1 MAAVFNNA
9 KVRNIGVDLTPIY
22 QATTK
27 SIVIGCLLTNKGSG
41 YLPVHV
47 VQRDTS
53 AVDTALAPRTGV
65 KGGAGFDA
73 ALGKKIVLLPGEAL
87 MASCPVAGAF
97 DAFISVL
104 EGIA

>member
-1 MAAVFNNA
+1 MAAAFNNGKA
-9 KVRNIGVDLTPIY
+9 RNIGIDLTPIY

-27 SIVIGCLLTNKGSG
+27 TIVIGCLLTNKGSG
-41 YLPVHV
+41 YLPVRV

-53 AVDTALAPRTGV
+53 GADTAIAPRENV
-65 KGGAGFDA
+65 KGGKAVDA

-97 DAFISVL
+97 DAVVSVL
-104 EGIA
+104 EGVA